1 MLPPPNPIFGS
12 SKSFGGVGGFG
23 GGGVFPFTQNRRKG
37 GGKGKK
43 ENDFVEKKATT
54 TLGRKKKTTTNLN
67 VIKSDSNSSNTNN
80 TNAHNTNA
88 FSNKRGPASSSS
100 SKEVQKPEKVQK
112 PAGGGGGGGKGWREK
127 LSGWSAAASSW
138 SAKTI
143 EGGSNSF
150 SKAVT
155 DFNRQFKPQMEVA
168 VDVVGPTW
176 DRAVEIAKPVTGP
189 LRDAWLGLSPQTRA
203 FVKPA
208 ATGTAV
214 AHVILG
220 FPSRRYARKLER
232 KITEMEKER
241 VQLMVD
247 DFSLEKEVLTLSAE
261 NRRLEKRVLRSEM
274 ALHAIRRRVAEF
286 SLPNTARDAY
296 RIDSNPKDM
305 MNGNDVDDYASA
317 VKDLASSQEMA
328 WRKTQ
333 ALKDAGALQER
344 DVGGEQQNV
353 YENGIQ
359 KASGSSGDGKGNH
372 NWSIEQNMWA
382 LGATVAAEE
391 ASSNDG
397 SAGTFLPPKY

>member
-12 SKSFGGVGGFG
+12 SSGPPPPRVNMAMKSFGVGGGG
-23 GGGVFPFTQNRRKG
+23 GGGVFPFTTRRNK

-43 ENDFVEKKATT
+43 ENDFKVEKKTT
-54 TLGRKKKTTTNLN
+54 TLKGRKKKTTNLN
-67 VIKSDSNSSNTNN
+67 VIKSDSNSSNTNT
-80 TNAHNTNA
+80 TNNA
-88 FSNKRGPASSSS
+88 P
-100 SKEVQKPEKVQK
+100 KEVQKPEKVVQK
-112 PAGGGGGGGKGWREK
+112 PAGGGGGGGGGGKLGWREK

-155 DFNRQFKPQMEVA
+155 DFNKQFKPQMEVA

-296 RIDSNPKDM
+296 RIDSNPKDV

-372 NWSIEQNMWA
+372 NWSVEQNMWA

>member
-1 MLPPPNPIFGS
+1 MLPPPNPIFGGS
-12 SKSFGGVGGFG
+12 SMSAMKSFGGFGAFGF
-23 GGGVFPFTQNRRKG
+23 NDKG
-37 GGKGKK
+37 GKK
-43 ENDFVEKKATT
+43 E
-54 TLGRKKKTTTNLN
+54 KKKTTNLN

-80 TNAHNTNA
+80 NTNATNNNNA
-88 FSNKRGPASSSS
+88 FSNKRGPSSSSS
-100 SKEVQKPEKVQK
+100 SKEVQPEKVQK
-112 PAGGGGGGGKGWREK
+112 PAGGGGGGKFGWREK

-155 DFNRQFKPQMEVA
+155 DFNKQFKPQMEVA

-372 NWSIEQNMWA
+372 NWSVEQNMWA

>member
-12 SKSFGGVGGFG
+12 SSSMKSFGGFGAFGF
-23 GGGVFPFTQNRRKG
+23 NDKG
-37 GGKGKK
+37 GKK
-43 ENDFVEKKATT
+43 ENADGKHRRREGRVEKAS
-54 TLGRKKKTTTNLN
+54 RRNKKTTNLN
-67 VIKSDSNSSNTNN
+67 VIKSDSNSSNANNN
-80 TNAHNTNA
+80 TNATNTNA
-88 FSNKRGPASSSS
+88 FSNKRGPSSSSS
-100 SKEVQKPEKVQK
+100 SKEVQPEKVQK
-112 PAGGGGGGGKGWREK
+112 PAGGGGGGGGGKGWREK

-155 DFNRQFKPQMEVA
+155 DFNKQFKPQMEVA

-372 NWSIEQNMWA
+372 NWSVEQNMWA

>member
-1 MLPPPNPIFGS
+1 MAM
-12 SKSFGGVGGFG
+12 KSFGVGGGG
-23 GGGVFPFTQNRRKG
+23 GGGVFPFTTRRNK

-43 ENDFVEKKATT
+43 ENDFKVEKKTT
-54 TLGRKKKTTTNLN
+54 TLKGRKKKTTNLN
-67 VIKSDSNSSNTNN
+67 VIKSDSNSSNTNT
-80 TNAHNTNA
+80 TNNA
-88 FSNKRGPASSSS
+88 P
-100 SKEVQKPEKVQK
+100 KEVQKPEKVVQK
-112 PAGGGGGGGKGWREK
+112 PAGGGGGGGGGGKLGWREK

-155 DFNRQFKPQMEVA
+155 DFNKQFKPQMEVA

-296 RIDSNPKDM
+296 RIDSNPKDV

-372 NWSIEQNMWA
+372 NWSVEQNMWA

>member
-1 MLPPPNPIFGS
+1 MLPPPNPIFGGS
-12 SKSFGGVGGFG
+12 SSAMKSFGGFGAFGF
-23 GGGVFPFTQNRRKG
+23 NDKG
-37 GGKGKK
+37 GGWGKK
-43 ENDFVEKKATT
+43 ENADGKQRRREGHVEKAR
-54 TLGRKKKTTTNLN
+54 RKKTTNLN

-80 TNAHNTNA
+80 NTNATNNNNA
-88 FSNKRGPASSSS
+88 FSNKRGPSSSSS
-100 SKEVQKPEKVQK
+100 SKEVQPEKVQK
-112 PAGGGGGGGKGWREK
+112 PAGGGGGGKGWREK

-155 DFNRQFKPQMEVA
+155 DFNKQFKPQMEVA

-372 NWSIEQNMWA
+372 NWSVEQNMWA

>member
-1 MLPPPNPIFGS
+1 M
-12 SKSFGGVGGFG
+12 
-23 GGGVFPFTQNRRKG
+23 
-37 GGKGKK
+37 
-43 ENDFVEKKATT
+43 
-54 TLGRKKKTTTNLN
+54 
-67 VIKSDSNSSNTNN
+67 
-80 TNAHNTNA
+80 
-88 FSNKRGPASSSS
+88 
-100 SKEVQKPEKVQK
+100 
-112 PAGGGGGGGKGWREK
+112 
-127 LSGWSAAASSW
+127 
-138 SAKTI
+138 
-143 EGGSNSF
+143 
-150 SKAVT
+150 T
-155 DFNRQFKPQMEVA
+155 DFNKQFKPQMEVA

-208 ATGTAV
+208 ARAMM

-274 ALHAIRRRVAEF
+274 AALHDSKTVAEF

-333 ALKDAGALQER
+333 ALKDAGALQR
-344 DVGGEQQNV
+344 
-353 YENGIQ
+353 
-359 KASGSSGDGKGNH
+359 KRRRR
-372 NWSIEQNMWA
+372 
-382 LGATVAAEE
+382 
-391 ASSNDG
+391 
-397 SAGTFLPPKY
+397 GTTKRV

>member
-1 MLPPPNPIFGS
+1 MLPPPNPI
-12 SKSFGGVGGFG
+12 GGVGFNNQ
-23 GGGVFPFTQNRRKG
+23 FPFHHHNRRNNNSFRGRNRNFNGKRG
-37 GGKGKK
+37 GGKSNN
-43 ENDFVEKKATT
+43 ETRRE
-54 TLGRKKKTTTNLN
+54 
-67 VIKSDSNSSNTNN
+67 VIKSDSNSSRQPNNGNKPTNSN
-80 TNAHNTNA
+80 SNAN
-88 FSNKRGPASSSS
+88 SSSSVSSSS
-100 SKEVQKPEKVQK
+100 SGKEIASGSG
-112 PAGGGGGGGKGWREK
+112 AGGGWKEK
-127 LSGWSAAASSW
+127 LSGWSTAASSW
-138 SAKTI
+138 SAKTL
-143 EGGSNSF
+143 EGSSNSL
-150 SKAVT
+150 SKALT
-155 DFNRQFKPQMEVA
+155 DFNKQFKPQMEVA
-168 VDVVGPTW
+168 VDFVGPTW

-189 LRDAWLGLSPQTRA
+189 LREAWLGLSPQTRA

-214 AHVILG
+214 AHIVLG

-372 NWSIEQNMWA
+372 NWSVEQNMWA

>member
-1 MLPPPNPIFGS
+1 MLPPPNPIFGGS
-12 SKSFGGVGGFG
+12 SMSAMKSFGGFGAFGF
-23 GGGVFPFTQNRRKG
+23 NDKG
-37 GGKGKK
+37 GKK
-43 ENDFVEKKATT
+43 E
-54 TLGRKKKTTTNLN
+54 KKKTTNLN

-80 TNAHNTNA
+80 NTNATNTNA
-88 FSNKRGPASSSS
+88 FSNKRGPAYSSS

-112 PAGGGGGGGKGWREK
+112 PAGGGGGGGKGLREK

-155 DFNRQFKPQMEVA
+155 DFNKQFKPQMEVA

-372 NWSIEQNMWA
+372 NWSVEQNMWA

>member
-1 MLPPPNPIFGS
+1 MLPPPNPI
-12 SKSFGGVGGFG
+12 GGVGCNNQ
-23 GGGVFPFTQNRRKG
+23 FPFHHHNRRNNNSFRGRNRNFNGKRG
-37 GGKGKK
+37 GGKSNN
-43 ENDFVEKKATT
+43 ETRRE
-54 TLGRKKKTTTNLN
+54 
-67 VIKSDSNSSNTNN
+67 VIKSDSNSSRQPNNGNKPTNSN
-80 TNAHNTNA
+80 SNAN
-88 FSNKRGPASSSS
+88 SSSSVSSSS
-100 SKEVQKPEKVQK
+100 SGKEI
-112 PAGGGGGGGKGWREK
+112 ASGSGSGGGWKEK
-127 LSGWSAAASSW
+127 LSGWSTAASSW
-138 SAKTI
+138 SAKTL
-143 EGGSNSF
+143 EGSSNSL
-150 SKAVT
+150 SKALT
-155 DFNRQFKPQMEVA
+155 DFNKQFKPQMEVA
-168 VDVVGPTW
+168 VDFVGPTW

-189 LRDAWLGLSPQTRA
+189 LREAWLGLSPQTRA

-214 AHVILG
+214 AHIVLG
-220 FPSRRYARKLER
+220 FPSRRYARKLEK

-372 NWSIEQNMWA
+372 NWSVEQNMWA

>member
-1 MLPPPNPIFGS
+1 MLPPPNPI
-12 SKSFGGVGGFG
+12 GGVGCNNQ
-23 GGGVFPFTQNRRKG
+23 FPFHHHNRRNNNSFRGRNRNFNGKRG
-37 GGKGKK
+37 GGKSNN
-43 ENDFVEKKATT
+43 ETRRE
-54 TLGRKKKTTTNLN
+54 
-67 VIKSDSNSSNTNN
+67 VIKSDSNSSRQPNNGNKPTNSN
-80 TNAHNTNA
+80 SNAN
-88 FSNKRGPASSSS
+88 SSSSVSSSS
-100 SKEVQKPEKVQK
+100 SGKEIASGSG
-112 PAGGGGGGGKGWREK
+112 AGGGWKEK
-127 LSGWSAAASSW
+127 LSGWSTAASSW
-138 SAKTI
+138 SAKTL
-143 EGGSNSF
+143 EGSSNSL
-150 SKAVT
+150 SKALT
-155 DFNRQFKPQMEVA
+155 DFNKQFKPQMEVA

-372 NWSIEQNMWA
+372 NWSVEQNMWA

>member
-1 MLPPPNPIFGS
+1 MLPPPNPIFGGS
-12 SKSFGGVGGFG
+12 SSAMKSFGGFGAFGF
-23 GGGVFPFTQNRRKG
+23 NDKG
-37 GGKGKK
+37 GKK
-43 ENDFVEKKATT
+43 E
-54 TLGRKKKTTTNLN
+54 KKKTTNLN

-80 TNAHNTNA
+80 NTNATNNNNA
-88 FSNKRGPASSSS
+88 FSNKRGPSSSSS
-100 SKEVQKPEKVQK
+100 SKEVQPEKVQK

-155 DFNRQFKPQMEVA
+155 DFNKQFKPQMEVA

-372 NWSIEQNMWA
+372 NWSVEQNMWA

>member
-12 SKSFGGVGGFG
+12 SSGPPPPRSFMAMKSFGVGGG
-23 GGGVFPFTQNRRKG
+23 GGGVFPFTTRRNK

-43 ENDFVEKKATT
+43 ENDFKVEKKATT
-54 TLGRKKKTTTNLN
+54 LKGRKKTTTNLN
-67 VIKSDSNSSNTNN
+67 VIKSDSNSSNTNT
-80 TNAHNTNA
+80 TNNA
-88 FSNKRGPASSSS
+88 RGPASSSS

-112 PAGGGGGGGKGWREK
+112 PAGGGGGGGKLGWREK

-155 DFNRQFKPQMEVA
+155 DFNKQFKPQMEVA

-296 RIDSNPKDM
+296 RIDSNPKDV

-372 NWSIEQNMWA
+372 NFVMK
-382 LGATVAAEE
+382 
-391 ASSNDG
+391 ASV
-397 SAGTFLPPKY
+397 FPPKPSPGAISDCVKPARKTLLSES